1 MLLKWEFN
9 IQNLFNVAVKK
20 DFIALKAEVDELDIN
35 KFFNV
40 PTALNNLWTKIYDL
54 DGDKFKI
61 VSVDLKKLSNTVSKK
76 IVKKVVC
83 NNLNTKVNDLENKI
97 PGVSSLI
104 QTNQYKTDQKSL
116 EKKIWILGKKK
127 KLLTKNYLT

>member
-1 MLLKWEFN
+1 MR
-9 IQNLFNVAVKK
+9 
-20 DFIALKAEVDELDIN
+20 
-35 KFFNV
+35 
-40 PTALNNLWTKIYDL
+40 TKIYDL

-116 EKKIWILGKKK
+116 EKKI
-127 KLLTKNYLT
+127 

>member
-1 MLLKWEFN
+1 M
-9 IQNLFNVAVKK
+9 
-20 DFIALKAEVDELDIN
+20 
-35 KFFNV
+35 
-40 PTALNNLWTKIYDL
+40 
-54 DGDKFKI
+54 
-61 VSVDLKKLSNTVSKK
+61 DLKKLSNTVSKK

-127 KLLTKNYLT
+127 KIADKKLPDIRQKTKKTLVCWVATWVAKNFIISQSNLTF